1 MNWADESGGCGGM
14 EQGKK
19 EIEGLTVGEAKRRA
33 RTVQENGAGG

>member
-1 MNWADESGGCGGM
+1 M

-33 RTVQENGAGG
+33 RSVQEKWCGWLMTSV